1 MSLIQPLAKPW
12 ANFRHHPEKVQQ
24 MQLLQQHQQQLLR
37 QQGKQQGARNKK
49 RGGTGAGERECAYL
63 QLACSSDKRV
73 YVIDL
78 EVFLNEETD
87 PMHKLPRLLGEI
99 FFNPSICKLAY
110 NWKEESAYL
119 RTLFPL
125 LKDRR
130 HHIDNLLDLYHIWVV
145 PNPNPQLPN
154 QNSSNTSNKWIT
166 AWYCGGGQPIFPTR
180 MSQPKFKNVS
190 GLLFKVMGRFLKRI
204 SKLGW
209 DAWVVKPLPACLQQD
224 LAMSAL
230 CLLDMFTVLDRDG
243 QRMEREETAQFMI
256 HAATK

>member
-1 MSLIQPLAKPW
+1 MSQLQQLYHSLFNSDVVGMSLIQPLAKPW

-24 MQLLQQHQQQLLR
+24 MQLLQQYQQQLLR
-37 QQGKQQGARNKK
+37 RQERQQGVRNMK

-78 EVFLNEETD
+78 EVFLDGETD
-87 PMHKLPRLLGEI
+87 PMHKFPQLLGEI

-125 LKDRR
+125 LKDHR
-130 HHIDNLLDLYHIWVV
+130 HHIDNLFDLYHIWIV
-145 PNPNPQLPN
+145 PNPNPQLSN

-190 GLLFKVMGRFLKRI
+190 GLLFKVVGRFLKRT
-204 SKLGW
+204 SK
-209 DAWVVKPLPACLQQD
+209 

-230 CLLDMFTVLDRDG
+230 CLLDMFAVLDGDG

-256 HAATK
+256 HAAAK